1 MPSPASCSWNPD
13 RSAAVITWRRA
24 SRRSARR
31 WRWRPVSDGCG
42 SSGRASTGG
51 HSRRPLS
58 SRIAGGWL
66 WPAGCPGG
74 RSIAPPSPP
83 PPTPPPD
90 ARRTAAGTPRQATM
104 ASSAKNKRPAEL
116 SSELRPGDEPA
127 PGRRIQLGLAGAGS
141 LRWVAVNVTD
151 IVREVTDR
159 LDLSPVAAAAL
170 GRTVAGAAMLL
181 RLATKTPSR
190 LVLDI
195 RGDGPLGQMLVE
207 IDKSGN
213 IRGTVG
219 NPRVVV
225 PDLPNGKLAVGA
237 AVGAGQLRVL
247 REFGEGGSYHSQ
259 VQLVTGEIGD
269 DLAHYLSQS
278 EQSRSAVLV
287 GVLGRKTGVAAAG
300 GLIVEML
307 PGGAEQTVAQLE
319 RNLAGMAGVSWL
331 LDEGG
336 MERVLATV
344 LAGLGP
350 EVKETQ
356 PLRYRCP

>member
-1 MPSPASCSWNPD
+1 M
-13 RSAAVITWRRA
+13 
-24 SRRSARR
+24 
-31 WRWRPVSDGCG
+31 G
-42 SSGRASTGG
+42 
-51 HSRRPLS
+51 
-58 SRIAGGWL
+58 
-66 WPAGCPGG
+66 
-74 RSIAPPSPP
+74 
-83 PPTPPPD
+83 
-90 ARRTAAGTPRQATM
+90 
-104 ASSAKNKRPAEL
+104 SSAKNKRPAD
-116 SSELRPGDEPA
+116 LRAESHPGAEPA
-127 PGRRIQLGLAGAGS
+127 PGRRLQLGLAGAGS

-195 RGDGPLGQMLVE
+195 RGDGPLGQVLVE
-207 IDKSGN
+207 IDKGGN

-247 REFGEGGSYHSQ
+247 REFGEGGSYHSH

-307 PGGAEQTVAQLE
+307 PGAPEPTVGQLE
-319 RNLAGMAGVSWL
+319 HNLAGMAGVSWL

-356 PLRYRCP
+356 PLRYRCRCSRERLQQHLVLLSAEDREYLAEEDGAIEADCVFCGNHYRFTPAELVGEDERPPS